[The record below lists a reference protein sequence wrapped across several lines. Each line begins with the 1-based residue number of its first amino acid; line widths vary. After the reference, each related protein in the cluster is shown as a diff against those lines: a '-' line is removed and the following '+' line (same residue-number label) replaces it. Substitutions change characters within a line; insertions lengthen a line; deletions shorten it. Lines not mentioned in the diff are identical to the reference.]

1 MDRSIRLDVVGIDL
15 TWRGGVV
22 VVVVAGTKTLSNEK
36 VDRTKKTEEHL
47 KAKNT
52 FFLGGGARKER
63 NKVDR

>member
-22 VVVVAGTKTLSNEK
+22 VVVVAGTKTLSNKK

-52 FFLGGGARKER
+52 FWGGGEEGKEQT
-63 NKVDR
+63 K

>member
-15 TWRGGVV
+15 TWRGGVVV

-52 FFLGGGARKER
+52 FFF
-63 NKVDR
+63 

>member
-15 TWRGGVV
+15 TWRGGVVV

-52 FFLGGGARKER
+52 FFWGGARKER

>member
-15 TWRGGVV
+15 TWRGGVVV

-52 FFLGGGARKER
+52 FFGGGRER
-63 NKVDR
+63 NGTK

>member
-15 TWRGGVV
+15 TWRGGVVV

-52 FFLGGGARKER
+52 FWGGGEKGTEQSR
-63 NKVDR
+63 